1 MAQLIMI
8 AAVAAVAGLLVGAL
22 SAAWFGGRRF
32 KRQMAEVGGEIVRL
46 RAIAESKLSGD
57 DPDLN
62 GLLQNLHEA
71 ADKAYRA
78 IEALENQA
86 ELTKRK
92 SAGGKEVIAA
102 SRQVLRMMEEL
113 GAEIPG
119 AARAMAVQPVKAA
132 PALAQRAK
140 EPPLKAAPISGNSHG
155 HANGRDTHGHAH

>member
-1 MAQLIMI
+1 MTQLIVI
-8 AAVAAVAGLLVGAL
+8 AAVAAFGGLLVGAL
-22 SAAWFGGRRF
+22 AGGWFTGRRF

-57 DPDLN
+57 DPDLA
-62 GLLQNLHEA
+62 GLLKNLQEA
-71 ADKAYRA
+71 ADKSYRA

-119 AARAMAVQPVKAA
+119 AARAMAAQPKLAA
-132 PALAQRAK
+132 AVLAD
-140 EPPLKAAPISGNSHG
+140 EPDHKPVAA
-155 HANGRDTHGHAH
+155 R